1 MGKISDTSPPDIY
14 FGVPT
19 RPSTPIFDL
28 LGESLLIPI
37 VFLELTFNSIFYK
50 FSFLLIRVSEHKYQ
64 SIWTEQQLQ
73 REDRCKEASTVKHR
87 IGKNKNGEII
97 VFETKVEESQSNLN
111 FHVFRLLK

>member
-28 LGESLLIPI
+28 LGE
-37 VFLELTFNSIFYK
+37 
-50 FSFLLIRVSEHKYQ
+50 FSFDFNLVSTFFLLNRIILEHKYQ
-64 SIWTEQQLQ
+64 TIWTEQQLQ

-97 VFETKVEESQSNLN
+97 VFETKVLENQSTLDL
-111 FHVFRLLK
+111 HLSRLPKCEKPNTK